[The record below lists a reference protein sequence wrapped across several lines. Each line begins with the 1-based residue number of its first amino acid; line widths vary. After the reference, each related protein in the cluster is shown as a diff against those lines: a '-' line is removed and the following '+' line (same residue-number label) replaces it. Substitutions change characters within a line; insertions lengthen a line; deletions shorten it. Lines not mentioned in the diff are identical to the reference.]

1 MNKKWRGVT
10 FTDEM
15 RFNLDRTA
23 VKRAGN
29 KIKEDTTKQTM
40 VSSST
45 RAIDEQLKNTIFAV
59 LFIVT

>member
-23 VKRAGN
+23 VERAGN